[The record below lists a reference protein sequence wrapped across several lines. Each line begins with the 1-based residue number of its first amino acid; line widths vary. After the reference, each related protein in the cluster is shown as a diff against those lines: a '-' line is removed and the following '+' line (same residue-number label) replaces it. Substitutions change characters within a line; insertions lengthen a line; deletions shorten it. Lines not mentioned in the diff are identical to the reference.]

1 MEKRKASHYI
11 NCDLCF
17 LISRLQEYFG
27 RVIYNDSSIE
37 WDYLTDLKYESD
49 RESCSLYV
57 TLYGLSL
64 RIQY

>member
-27 RVIYNDSSIE
+27 RVIYNDSLIE
-37 WDYLTDLKYESD
+37 WDYLTDLKYKS
-49 RESCSLYV
+49 RESRSLYF
-57 TLYGLSL
+57 TSDGLSL
-64 RIQY
+64 RI

>member
-1 MEKRKASHYI
+1 MEKRKATHYI

-27 RVIYNDSSIE
+27 HVIYNDSSIE

-49 RESCSLYV
+49 RESCSLYF
-57 TLYGLSL
+57 TLDGLSL
-64 RIQY
+64 RIQN

>member
-37 WDYLTDLKYESD
+37 WDYLTDLNTNLTGRVVHSM
-49 RESCSLYV
+49 SLYMA
-57 TLYGLSL
+57 SP
-64 RIQY
+64 